1 MSERREWWISPD
13 MGVMWN
19 RHPGG
24 KYPPKV
30 IHVREVLPG
39 DDVPQEKWT
48 EVVIELQQMREEN
61 ERLRRLLKRCQPYVE
76 AGTSECDTQL
86 CDEVE
91 KEVGMIS
98 CRQNSSCCVKKEK
111 EVGDE

>member
-61 ERLRRLLKRCQPYVE
+61 ERLRELVE
-76 AGTSECDTQL
+76 IIHECGD
-86 CDEVE
+86 
-91 KEVGMIS
+91 IS
-98 CRQNSSCCVKKEK
+98 PNLWDRIVK